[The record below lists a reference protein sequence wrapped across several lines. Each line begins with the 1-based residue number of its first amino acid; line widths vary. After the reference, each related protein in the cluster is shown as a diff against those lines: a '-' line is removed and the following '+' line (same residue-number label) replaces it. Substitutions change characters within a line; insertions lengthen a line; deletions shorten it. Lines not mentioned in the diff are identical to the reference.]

1 MYQNKILILFSSI
14 VFCECIVRCKYSRIL
29 DMYAIAIEFHS
40 FFYLCNKM
48 QIIIVQ
54 CTCVY
59 VGEGVFMQFQ
69 NGPSLHIK

>member
-1 MYQNKILILFSSI
+1 
-14 VFCECIVRCKYSRIL
+14 
-29 DMYAIAIEFHS
+29 MYAIAIEFHS

-48 QIIIVQ
+48 QIIIVE

-69 NGPSLHIK
+69 IGHHCILNKLII